1 MFHREPYAIGGA
13 ERQMGLLA
21 LEMARRGH
29 DVSLVVFPVAGRRDG
44 LPEDLRLVERRE
56 RASTWGIVGAVR
68 EVFRIARALH
78 EANGRVVVVRSGTP
92 VLGIVGLYCRLRR
105 RRLIFS
111 SANDF
116 DFVEGGRRWDRPW
129 TTVLYAVGV
138 HCADTVVVQSNQQLR
153 LARERFPR
161 IRRLV
166 RVPSFVE
173 LPSDVGAPETPTAFY
188 WVGRPVDY
196 KRPLHYVDLAA
207 AVPEATF
214 VLVLQTHEPKR
225 IGGEEV
231 DLEAKIDAAVAGTPN
246 LSVQKNV
253 PHAVLSEALG
263 QAVAMVNTST
273 YEGMPNTFLEAWS
286 QGAPVLSLSFDPDG
300 IIQQHG
306 LGIAARGSWD
316 SFVAGARALW
326 ADRSRREERS
336 RRVRTYVER
345 IHSMKI
351 VGSAWEA
358 LVLGREAGTPLEE
371 RPGPG

>member
-1 MFHREPYAIGGA
+1 MFQREPYAIGGA

-29 DVSLVVFPVAGRRDG
+29 EVSLVVFPVTGRRGG
-44 LPEDLRLVERRE
+44 LPDRLRLVERRE
-56 RASTWGIVGAVR
+56 RAPTS
-68 EVFRIARALH
+68 EVFGAIREAVRIARALH
-78 EANGRVVVVRSGTP
+78 EAGGRVVIVRSGTP

-116 DFVEGGRRWDRPW
+116 DFVEGGRVWDRPW
-129 TTVLYAVGV
+129 TTSLYALGV
-138 HCADTVVVQSNQQLR
+138 RCADTVVVQSDQQLR

-173 LPSDVGAPETPTAFY
+173 LPPDVAAPATATAFY

-196 KRPLHYVDLAA
+196 KRPLRFVDLAA

-214 VLVLQTHEPKR
+214 VLVLQTREPTSK
-225 IGGEEV
+225 GGEEV
-231 DLEAKIDAAVAGTPN
+231 DLEAQVDAAVSRTPN
-246 LSVQKNV
+246 LAVQKNV

-263 QAVAMVNTST
+263 QAVAMVNTSS

-286 QGAPVLSLSFDPDG
+286 RGAPVLSLSFDPDG
-300 IIQQHG
+300 IIEQHG
-306 LGIAARGSWD
+306 LGIAAGGAWER
-316 SFVAGARALW
+316 FVAGARELW
-326 ADRSRREERS
+326 ANRDRRDEAS
-336 RRVRTYVER
+336 RRVRTYVEQV
-345 IHSMKI
+345 HSMKT
-351 VGSAWEA
+351 VGTAWESLIGA
-358 LVLGREAGTPLEE
+358 PEAGTSPEE
-371 RPGPG
+371 GSGRG